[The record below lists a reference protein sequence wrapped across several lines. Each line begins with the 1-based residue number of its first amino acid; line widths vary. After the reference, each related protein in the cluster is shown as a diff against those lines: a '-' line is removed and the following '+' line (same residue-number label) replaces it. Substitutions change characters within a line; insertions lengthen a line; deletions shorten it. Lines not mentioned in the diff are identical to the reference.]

1 MIRQD
6 ETKSFTDDITS
17 CVRFFD
23 SGASLVVIKVR
34 KLQSPSTPAFNGAKS
49 CEKDEDD
56 GILLLAR
63 ALVVHVD
70 FFFFQMPQEVFCA
83 VHVGWVSN
91 FWVMY
96 YNAELLAYL
105 SSCGG
110 KEPE

>member
-34 KLQSPSTPAFNGAKS
+34 KLQSPSTPAFNDAKS

-56 GILLLAR
+56 GIFSSPERWSYTSTSFFSNAARGLLRCAR
-63 ALVVHVD
+63 GLGFKFLGYVL
-70 FFFFQMPQEVFCA
+70 QR
-83 VHVGWVSN
+83 
-91 FWVMY
+91 
-96 YNAELLAYL
+96 
-105 SSCGG
+105 
-110 KEPE
+110 

>member
-1 MIRQD
+1 MMASSPRQSAGR
-6 ETKSFTDDITS
+6 T
-17 CVRFFD
+17 R
-23 SGASLVVIKVR
+23 R
-34 KLQSPSTPAFNGAKS
+34 
-49 CEKDEDD
+49 
-56 GILLLAR
+56 LL
-63 ALVVHVD
+63 
-70 FFFFQMPQEVFCA
+70 FFQMPQEVFCA